1 MLTSQMQWITST
13 KRGEI
18 VKKAINIY
26 VYKEMKYILGKK
38 ATDQYIL
45 DSMTEDEKELAMR
58 RVDKKLNLG
67 LYDEYGQTFLL

>member
-1 MLTSQMQWITST
+1 MLWNTST

-38 ATDQYIL
+38 ATDQFML
-45 DSMTEDEKELAMR
+45 DALTEDEREIVMR
-58 RVDKKLNLG
+58 RVDEKLNLG

>member
-1 MLTSQMQWITST
+1 MQTSQMQWITSI
-13 KRGEI
+13 KRGDI

-38 ATDQYIL
+38 ATDQFLL
-45 DSMTEDEKELAMR
+45 DALTEDERELIMR

>member
-1 MLTSQMQWITST
+1 MPRSAEI
-13 KRGEI
+13 KRGDI

-38 ATDQYIL
+38 ATDQFIL

-58 RVDKKLNLG
+58 RVDKNLNLG